1 MRIVQLIDSL
11 ETGGAEQ
18 MAVTYANTLAQHIA
32 FSGLIATRKEG
43 DLKLQLA
50 ANVHYRFLARKKTI
64 DFKALFKFR
73 RYVIQNKITIV
84 QAHSSSFLL
93 AVFLKLVYPKI
104 KIVWHDHYG
113 NSEFLA
119 QRKAGV
125 LKIASYLFFRVI
137 VVNHQLLEWGKNNLH
152 CKKIAYLPNF
162 TGERQKE
169 GATTSLHG
177 NDGKRIV
184 CLANLRP
191 QKNHILLLEV
201 AQQLKQQ
208 YPDWSFHLVGKDF
221 EDSYSDTIRKSITEQ
236 GLQQTV
242 FMYGS
247 RQDVSSILKQSTI
260 GVLTSKSEGLPVA
273 LLEYGFHKLPV
284 VVTNVGEISS
294 IITID
299 NGLLV
304 EVLDT
309 NLFYRAICRLI
320 EDKELRVKMGENLQ
334 RTILENYAENAII
347 EKYFSVLKEQ

>member
-43 DLKLQLA
+43 DLKMQLA
-50 ANVHYRFLARKKTI
+50 PNVHYRFLARKRII
-64 DFKALFKFR
+64 DFKALFAFR
-73 RYVIQNKITIV
+73 RFVIENKVTIV

-93 AVFLKLVYPKI
+93 AVLLKLVYPKI

-119 QRKAGV
+119 LRKAGV
-125 LKIASYLFFRVI
+125 LKIASFLFFRVI
-137 VVNHQLLEWGKNNLH
+137 VVNHQLLEWGKNNLY

-169 GATTSLHG
+169 EATTFLNG
-177 NDGKRIV
+177 NEGKRIV

-191 QKNHILLLEV
+191 QKNHMLLLEV
-201 AQQLKQQ
+201 AQQLKRKH
-208 YPDWSFHLVGKDF
+208 PDWSFHLVGKDF
-221 EDSYSDTIRKSITEQ
+221 EDSYSETIRKSIAERQ
-236 GLQQTV
+236 LQDTV

-247 RQDVSSILKQSTI
+247 RQDVSNILKQSAI

-294 IITID
+294 ILTKE
-299 NGLLV
+299 NGLLI
-304 EVLDT
+304 EDL
-309 NLFYRAICRLI
+309 NAAAFLSAICNLI
-320 EDKELRVKMGENLQ
+320 EDVNLRTKLSANLN
-334 RTILENYAENAII
+334 RTVLEKYAEKAILED
-347 EKYFSVLKEQ
+347 YFTLLKEQ